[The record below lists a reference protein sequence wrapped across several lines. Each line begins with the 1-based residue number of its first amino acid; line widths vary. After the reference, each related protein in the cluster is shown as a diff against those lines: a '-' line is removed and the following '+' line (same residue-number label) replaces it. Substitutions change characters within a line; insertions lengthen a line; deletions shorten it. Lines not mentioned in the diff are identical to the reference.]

1 MDIGSIFTLK
11 QSWNRFC
18 ADHPKFP
25 EFLLAVK
32 NRGLTENTELTFVVT
47 YPDGQNMKAG
57 VRLKPSDVETFE
69 KLIALLGG
77 K

>member
-1 MDIGSIFTLK
+1 MDIGSIFKLK
-11 QSWNRFC
+11 QSWSSFC
-18 ADHPKFP
+18 ANHPKFP

-32 NRGLTENTELTFVVT
+32 NKGFTEDTELTFVVT

-57 VRLKPSDVETFE
+57 VKLKQSDVEMFE
-69 KLIALLGG
+69 KLIAMMGR

>member
-1 MDIGSIFTLK
+1 MDIGTIFTLK
-11 QSWNRFC
+11 QSWSRFC
-18 ADHPKFP
+18 KDHPKFP

-32 NRGLTENTELTFVVT
+32 NKGLPENTELTFVVT
-47 YPDGQNMKAG
+47 YPDGQSLRSG
-57 VRLKPSDVETFE
+57 VRLKPSDAETFE

>member
-11 QSWNRFC
+11 QSWSRFC
-18 ADHPKFP
+18 ENHPKFP

-32 NRGLTENTELTFVVT
+32 NRGFSENTELTFTVT
-47 YPDGQNMKAG
+47 YPDGQTLKAG
-57 VRLKPSDVETFE
+57 VRLKASDAETFE
-69 KLIALLGG
+69 KLMNLLGG

>member
-1 MDIGSIFTLK
+1 MDIGALFTLK
-11 QSWNRFC
+11 QSWSRFC
-18 ADHPKFP
+18 ANHPKFP

-32 NRGLTENTELTFVVT
+32 NKGFTENTELTFVVA

-57 VRLKPSDVETFE
+57 VRLKQSDVEMFE
-69 KLIALLGG
+69 KLITLLGA

>member
-11 QSWNRFC
+11 QSWSKFC
-18 ADHPKFP
+18 ANHPKFP

-32 NRGLTENTELTFVVT
+32 NKGFTENTELTFIVT

-57 VRLKPSDVETFE
+57 VRLRPSDVETFE
-69 KLIALLGG
+69 KLMTLLGG